1 MANTSASSAPAYLS
15 SDSRCLPGLSS
26 CCWSAWPCTA
36 TRSSARYVSSD
47 TGTEQPPAKARERPS
62 ADTALA
68 STSVPSSSRPPPA
81 SSTCRATGPSG
92 AVLSR
97 PTTAARCA
105 PGRTRAGSARP
116 PNSRPSPVT
125 TIVLPAPVSPVST
138 VKPGESS
145 SSASSM
151 TPSPLMRT
159 SSSMTASSPP
169 SAIAGGFGGIV
180 PPGSNCPAPPARDR
194 QPELGHQPVGERPAD
209 SNRPAVRPRP
219 RTVHPRQQHRQR
231 APAHLDPRAR
241 RQVKPTPPIAPHH
254 GLACLGVPPALVMTP
269 ALGEPAPLVVTA
281 VAATAGTFV
290 H

>member
-62 ADTALA
+62 ADTVLD
-68 STSVPSSSRPPPA
+68 STSVPSSSSPPPA

-92 AVLSR
+92 AVRSR
-97 PTTAARCA
+97 PSTTARCA

-159 SSSMTASSPP
+159 SSSMTASSLP
-169 SAIAGGFGGIV
+169 SAIPGEFGGVV
-180 PPGSNCPAPPARDR
+180 PPGSHRPAPPARDR
-194 QPELGHQPVGERPAD
+194 QPELGYQPVG
-209 SNRPAVRPRP
+209 NRPAVRPRP
-219 RTVHPRQQHRQR
+219 RTMHPRQQHRQR
-231 APAHLDPRAR
+231 APAHLDPRAGG
-241 RQVKPTPPIAPHH
+241 QVKPTPPIAPHH
-254 GLACLGVPPALVMTP
+254 GLACLGVPPVFFVTA
-269 ALGEPAPLVVTA
+269 ALGEPPALVVTA
-281 VAATAGTFV
+281 VAAAARTFV